1 MVVLQKCAEGL
12 PRLDGL
18 SSIAVTMK
26 TTLASFLGLEGWGKV
41 DGLSGKGKNWE
52 EATGFVSVRQLLL
65 SLTVTTVK
73 PTVEGSV
80 TRGSFW

>member
-12 PRLDGL
+12 PRLGGL

-26 TTLASFLGLEGWGKV
+26 TTLASFLGLEGKV

-73 PTVEGSV
+73 LTVEGSV

>member
-12 PRLDGL
+12 PRLGGL
-18 SSIAVTMK
+18 SSIAVTLK

-41 DGLSGKGKNWE
+41 DGPSGKGKNWE
-52 EATGFVSVRQLLL
+52 EATGFVFVRQLLL
-65 SLTVTTVK
+65 SLPPPK